1 MRVYPR
7 ERMCPF
13 WSTDTPNSYIGWGK
27 STQLGYGLGLALGAK
42 VAAPEKLVINVMG
55 DAAFGMAGLDIE
67 TAVRSEIPILT
78 VVLNNGIMTHYNQNM
93 PYASEHWD
101 SDKLS
106 GDYAKVAESLG
117 AFAET
122 VVTPDQ
128 LPGAIARAIAATKE
142 GRPAL
147 LQTMTCGE
155 ETVSQYQVS

>member
-1 MRVYPR
+1 M
-7 ERMCPF
+7 
-13 WSTDTPNSYIGWGK
+13 
-27 STQLGYGLGLALGAK
+27 
-42 VAAPEKLVINVMG
+42 AAPEKLVINVMG

-78 VVLNNGIMTHYNQNM
+78 VVLNNGVMTHYNQNM